1 MVILLVI
8 FAVACLVFC
17 VVACWGGWVYH
28 KDRVAPIL
36 QYHQAMLEEQ
46 QAVLR
51 AVADSR
57 PVGTPDKP
65 SVGPVEPQRSDG
77 PDSTNKEPSGE
88 SDEIFPLYNLSF
100 CDKCGKPLNVSP
112 PIYFPYRQNGGK
124 LE

>member
-65 SVGPVEPQRSDG
+65 SVGPVEPQRTDA
-77 PDSTNKEPSGE
+77 PDSTSKSPNGGNDVQSLWHCP
-88 SDEIFPLYNLSF
+88 F
-100 CDKCGKPLNVSP
+100 CKRPFC
-112 PIYFPYRQNGGK
+112 FTYRQNGGK